1 MEERRLS
8 LLDELRTLL
17 WLQWR
22 LTRAIFR
29 SRRLSDRVQIV
40 RYLLLAVQFVFTV
53 PLFFVMGAGLAL
65 LLAFLLTPAAAVE
78 AAMVVNTFIF
88 FIWLLLPASYSSQI
102 VERFEMSRLFAYP
115 MSFRGVVVGSTLIS
129 LLTVT
134 GLWTVPMLMGEIV
147 GLAYHAPLTFPLVL
161 LGALPLFAL
170 LVLSGRI
177 IEDLF
182 DLVAAD
188 RRLRA
193 LMLFLATLPFLLLW
207 LGQYVVQLA
216 PELTD
221 ELPAFMVPLLEQ
233 LEAATSFS
241 EVLEIL
247 EPSRYLLWLPTGWAT
262 GAMGFVV
269 TGEWGR
275 WALFFALSFAFVG
288 ALFFIHAQVT
298 RRLVE
303 GAALTIGPQ
312 RVRRRAAR
320 RSLPG
325 PPVLWG
331 LIQKDLI
338 YLQRSPMPRRMFF
351 SGIIMLLVMGVSLIQ
366 IPMDEMPLGLQS
378 VFAGGVSGG
387 IVLLLSFMMNM
398 VLLGNYFGTID
409 REGFGTLAHSG
420 VDRRYVLLAATL
432 VMSLFILLEYAVVL
446 LIVGLLTGN
455 WSILPLGLYFGLCLQ
470 FGGAPA
476 YLFASLIG
484 PYRTQLKFSRG
495 VRRQGN
501 LWGFLA
507 FGVSALPLIL
517 LVGLPYFFWK
527 PGLIVTLPL
536 AGIYSGALFVLL
548 LKPLARFMQ
557 RREYQILEA
566 VTSEG

>member
-1 MEERRLS
+1 MDERRTS
-8 LLDELRTLL
+8 LFGELRTLF

-29 SRRLSDRVQIV
+29 SRRLSDRAQIV
-40 RYLLLAVQFVFTV
+40 RYLLLAVQFLFTV

-65 LLAFLLTPAAAVE
+65 VMILLLTPTAAVE
-78 AAMVVNTFIF
+78 AAMVINTLLF
-88 FIWLLLPASYSSQI
+88 FIWLLLPSSYSSQI
-102 VERFEMSRLFAYP
+102 MERFEMSRLFAYP
-115 MSFRGVVVGSTLIS
+115 ISLRGIVVGSTLIS
-129 LLTVT
+129 TLTLT
-134 GLWTVPMLMGEIV
+134 GLWTVPILLGEVV
-147 GLAYHAPLTFPLVL
+147 GLAYHAPLTLPLVL

-177 IEDLF
+177 IDDLF

-193 LMLFLATLPFLLLW
+193 LMLFLATLPFVLLW

-216 PELTD
+216 PEVVD
-221 ELPAFMVPLLEQ
+221 ELPAFLVPLLEE
-233 LEAATSFS
+233 LEAASSFS

-262 GAMGFVV
+262 AAMGFVV
-269 TGEWGR
+269 TGAWGR
-275 WALFFALSFAFVG
+275 WVLYLALSFVFVTV
-288 ALFFIHAQVT
+288 LFFVHARVT
-298 RRLVE
+298 RRLME

-312 RVRRRAAR
+312 RVRRRAR
-320 RSLPG
+320 WRTLPG
-325 PPVLWG
+325 PPALWG
-331 LIQKDLI
+331 LIQKDWI

-351 SGIIMLLVMGVSLIQ
+351 SGILMLLVMGISLIQ
-366 IPMDEMPLGLQS
+366 VPTSEMPPGLRS
-378 VFAGGVSGG
+378 VFAGGASGG

-398 VLLGNYFGTID
+398 VLLANYFGTID

-420 VDRRYVLLAATL
+420 VDRRYVLLSATL
-432 VMSLFILLEYAVVL
+432 VMSLFILLQYAVVL
-446 LIVGLLTGN
+446 LGVGLLTGD
-455 WSILPLGLYFGLCLQ
+455 WSVLPLGLYFGLCLQ

-507 FGVSALPLIL
+507 FGVSALPLVL

-527 PGLIVTLPL
+527 SGLIVTLPL

-566 VTSEG
+566 VTSET

>member
-1 MEERRLS
+1 MEERRTS
-8 LLDELRTLL
+8 LFGELRTLF

-29 SRRLSDRVQIV
+29 SRRLSDRAQIV

-65 LLAFLLTPAAAVE
+65 VMILLLTPTAAVE
-78 AAMVVNTFIF
+78 AAMVINTLLF
-88 FIWLLLPASYSSQI
+88 FIWLLLPASYSSQMM
-102 VERFEMSRLFAYP
+102 ERFEMSRLFAYP
-115 MSFRGVVVGSTLIS
+115 ISSRGIVVGSTLIS
-129 LLTVT
+129 TLTLT
-134 GLWTVPMLMGEIV
+134 GLWTVPILLGEVV
-147 GLAYHAPLTFPLVL
+147 GLAYHAPLALPLVL
-161 LGALPLFAL
+161 LGSLPLFAL

-177 IEDLF
+177 IDDLF

-193 LMLFLATLPFLLLW
+193 LMLFLATLPFVLLW

-216 PELTD
+216 PEVMD
-221 ELPAFMVPLLEQ
+221 ELPAFLVPLLEE
-233 LEAATSFS
+233 LETASGFS
-241 EVLEIL
+241 EVLEIV

-262 GAMGFVV
+262 AAMGFVV
-269 TGEWGR
+269 TGAWGR
-275 WALFFALSFAFVG
+275 WALYFVLSFLFVIV
-288 ALFFIHAQVT
+288 LFSVHARVT
-298 RRLVE
+298 RRLME

-312 RVRRRAAR
+312 RVRRRAR
-320 RSLPG
+320 WRTLPG
-325 PPVLWG
+325 PPALWG
-331 LIQKDLI
+331 LIQKDWI
-338 YLQRSPMPRRMFF
+338 YLRRSPMPRRMFF
-351 SGIIMLLVMGVSLIQ
+351 SGILMLVVVGISLIQ
-366 IPMDEMPLGLQS
+366 VPTSEMPSGLQS
-378 VFAGGVSGG
+378 AFAGGVGGG

-398 VLLGNYFGTID
+398 VLLANYFGTLD
-409 REGFGTLAHSG
+409 REGLGTLAHSG
-420 VDRRYVLLAATL
+420 VDRRYVLLSATL
-432 VMSLFILLEYAVVL
+432 VMSLFILVQYAVVL
-446 LIVGLLTGN
+446 LGVGLLTGD
-455 WSILPLGLYFGLCLQ
+455 WSVLPLGLYFGLCLQ

-495 VRRQGN
+495 VRKQGN

-507 FGVSALPLIL
+507 FGVSALPLVL

-527 PGLIVTLPL
+527 VGLVVTLPL

-566 VTSEG
+566 VTSET